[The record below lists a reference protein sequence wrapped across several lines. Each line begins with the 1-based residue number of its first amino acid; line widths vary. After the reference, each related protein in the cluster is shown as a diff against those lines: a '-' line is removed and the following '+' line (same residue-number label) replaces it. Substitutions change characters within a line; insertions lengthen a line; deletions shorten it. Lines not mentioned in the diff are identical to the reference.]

1 MPLLDKKQRE
11 NLAKILINVGTAAF
25 IGLVVGRF
33 VSPEKVST
41 TDMLWGVFF
50 SITCFIVVLLI
61 DREEQ

>member
-33 VSPEKVST
+33 VSPEKVSPADT
-41 TDMLWGVFF
+41 LWGAFF
-50 SITCFIVVLLI
+50 SLTCFIAVLLI